1 MKKIFFSW
9 SAIALMSLCIISCNK
24 EEDQIVFDAS
34 KTKNP
39 VLSVS
44 SVSVVLAEPDN
55 SKSALS
61 FTVQASDYGFSAGP
75 VYKLQI
81 DKKGNDFKSPVETTL
96 GNALQKSFTV
106 KELNKFA
113 LEKLSSIAGV
123 SNDFEARI
131 KSDLSAAVASL
142 YSNTVSFSVTPY
154 FVLQEYPVVYVP
166 GSYQGWAPDKA
177 DQLASVNYDDNYEG
191 YINFPDKDTEFKIT
205 PMPNW
210 DADWGD
216 DGTKTG
222 KLKEKGENIKAVDPG
237 YYWIKA
243 DIPNLKYSLT
253 KTTWAL
259 IGDATAPS
267 GGWDTDKPMTYDPVK
282 KIWTATL
289 DLIGGKEM
297 KFRANGGWDINYGDG
312 AKDGSIPPDGALDFD
327 AANIKVANSGNYT
340 VTLNLGKPGNYSY
353 SLKKN

>member
-1 MKKIFFSW
+1 MKKIFLYW
-9 SAIALMSLCIISCNK
+9 SALVMVTMLFLSCDK
-24 EEDQIVFDAS
+24 EEDQVVFDAS
-34 KTKNP
+34 NTKNP
-39 VLSVS
+39 GLAVS
-44 SVSVVLAEPDN
+44 AANVVLAEPDN
-55 SKSALS
+55 AKTAVS
-61 FTVQASDYGFSAGP
+61 FTLQASDYGFSAGP

-81 DKKGNDFKSPVETTL
+81 DKKGNNFKSPTETTL

-113 LEKLSSIAGV
+113 LEKLSAIAGV
-123 SNDFEARI
+123 SNDFEARV
-131 KSDLSAAVASL
+131 KSDLSPAVASL
-142 YSNTVSFSVTPY
+142 YSNVVSFSITPY
-154 FVLQEYPVVYVP
+154 FVVQEYPVVYVP

-177 DQLASVNYDDNYEG
+177 EQLASVNYDDIYEG

-216 DGTKTG
+216 DGAKAG
-222 KLKEKGENIKAVDPG
+222 KLKEKGDNIKVAEAG

-243 DIPNLKYSLT
+243 DIPGLKYSVT
-253 KTTWAL
+253 KTTWGV
-259 IGDATAPS
+259 IGDATAAS
-267 GGWDTDKPMTYDPVK
+267 GGWDTDKPMTYNPVK
-282 KIWTATL
+282 KVWTVTL

-312 AKDGSIPPDGALDFD
+312 AKDGSAPPDGALDFD

-340 VTLNLGKPGNYSY
+340 ITLNLGTPGNYSY
-353 SLKKN
+353 ALKKN